1 MVRDARHRPQRQ
13 RDQEASTVVCKGV
26 TMTNDG
32 AHEEELDVVIR
43 ALREEVERLKAEVA
57 RLRNDRDERPPHYL

>member
-1 MVRDARHRPQRQ
+1 
-13 RDQEASTVVCKGV
+13 
-26 TMTNDG
+26 MTNDG
-32 AHEEELDVVIR
+32 SHEEELDVVIR

>member
-1 MVRDARHRPQRQ
+1 
-13 RDQEASTVVCKGV
+13 
-26 TMTNDG
+26 MTNDG